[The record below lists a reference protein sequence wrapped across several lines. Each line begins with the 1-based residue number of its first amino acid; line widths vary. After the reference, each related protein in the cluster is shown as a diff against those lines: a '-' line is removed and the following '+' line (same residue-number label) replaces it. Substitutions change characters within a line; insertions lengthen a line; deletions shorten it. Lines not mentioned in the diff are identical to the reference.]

1 MKIGV
6 ISLGCPKNLVDTEI
20 MLGLIKEK
28 NFEITN
34 VPAEANIII
43 VNTCGFIETAKK
55 EAIDTIFAMVEYKK
69 NGNCNHLIVSG
80 CLGQRYADTLLDE
93 IPEVDCIV
101 GTDYYGR
108 IIDAIKNVQEGKR
121 FSWCTPNADINPIH
135 EAFNRVITTP
145 NYTAYLKIAE
155 GCDNKCTYC
164 IIPQLRGK
172 YISKKFEQIV
182 AEANELVN
190 NGAKEIILV
199 AQDTTRYGEDLYG
212 KLRLA
217 ELLKELNKIKKIKWI
232 RVLYC
237 YPQYFT
243 DELIETFATCEKVCN
258 YIDIPLQHA
267 SNVVL
272 KRMNRNNTLESVQ
285 KLLKKIESRIPNIC
299 IRTTF
304 IVGFPGETE
313 EDFIKLKKFL
323 QEQRFDNVGVFR
335 YSQEEDTPAALMSEQ
350 ISDEV
355 KDERYHQLMSIQA
368 EISENI
374 NKDMENRVLDVVI
387 EDISD
392 DSGQLLVMARSY
404 REAPEIDGTIF
415 VEKGTHLS
423 MGDFVTVKIS
433 QGFTYELVAELVEE

>member
-20 MLGLIKEK
+20 MLGLMKEK
-28 NFEITN
+28 NLEITN
-34 VPAEANIII
+34 IPSEANIII

-55 EAIDTIFAMVEYKK
+55 EAIDTIFSMVEYKK
-69 NGNCNHLIVSG
+69 NGNCDHLIVSG
-80 CLGQRYADTLLDE
+80 CLGQRYADTLLDQ
-93 IPEVDCIV
+93 IPEIDCIV

-108 IIDAIKNVQEGKR
+108 IMEAIKCIKEGKR

-135 EAFNRVITTP
+135 EVCPRVITTP

-172 YISKKFEQIV
+172 YISKNFEQIIN
-182 AEANELVN
+182 EANELVN

-217 ELLKELNKIKKIKWI
+217 ELLQELNKIKNLKWI

-243 DELIETFATCEKVCN
+243 DELIETFAICEKVCN

-267 SNVVL
+267 SNSVL
-272 KRMNRNNTLESVQ
+272 KRMNRNNTLESVEA
-285 KLLKKIESRIPNIC
+285 LLKKITARIPDVC

-313 EDFIKLKKFL
+313 EDFNKLKSFL
-323 QEQRFDNVGVFR
+323 KEQEFDNVGVFK
-335 YSQEEDTPAALMSEQ
+335 YSQEEDTPAALMKEQ
-350 ISDEV
+350 IAEEL
-355 KDERYHQLMSIQA
+355 KTERYHELMSIQA
-368 EISENI
+368 EVSENI
-374 NKDMENRVLDVVI
+374 NRAMETKILDVVI

-392 DSGQLLVMARSY
+392 ASGQLLVTARSY

-415 VEKGTHLS
+415 VEKANHLNI
-423 MGDFVTVKIS
+423 GDFVKVEIS
-433 QGFTYELVAELVEE
+433 QGFTYELVAELVEK